1 MKGILFAFLMLL
13 SLDAYAQVRVRK
25 VPFLPYLGAGGL
37 GGSSGTDVSGSSQ
50 NKGERTVR
58 IAFRK
63 GSAQL
68 GAAAKAAIKRIAGS
82 ATGDMIFIKAYYSR
96 SVTSELSKAR
106 QNAVFEALKDLNTP
120 GLIER
125 PGPQFRNDSSSVV
138 DLNQVIVTY

>member
-68 GAAAKAAIKRIAGS
+68 GPSAKAAIKRIANS
-82 ATGDMIFIKAYYSR
+82 TTGRTIFIKAYYSR
-96 SVTSELSKAR
+96 SITADLSSAR
-106 QNAVFEALKDLNTP
+106 QNAVFEALKDLNVP
-120 GLIER
+120 GMIER
-125 PGPQFRNDSSSVV
+125 PIPEFRNDSSSVL